1 MKMTKSQVK
10 MEQATYLHKMN
21 KIILVVFL
29 SLFLVITSLIVLEN
43 FPALAE
49 GSAFEIQWFSIDGG
63 GSLSSNGGGY
73 SLSGTI
79 GQPDAGVISGGN
91 FTVQG
96 GFWNTDSADNLFET
110 LLPVV
115 VR

>member
-1 MKMTKSQVK
+1 MKLNISQRI
-10 MEQATYLHKMN
+10 MEYITGQRKQQ
-21 KIILVVFL
+21 KILLAVIVISILVFASVPVFAQ
-29 SLFLVITSLIVLEN
+29 SANLEI
-43 FPALAE
+43 L
-49 GSAFEIQWFSIDGG
+49 WFSIDGG
-63 GSLSSNGGGY
+63 GSTSSSGGGY

-96 GFWNTDSADNLFET
+96 GFWNTDSANNLLEI